1 MDETVQPRRAAHA
14 AAKRPAPDGLEAG
27 ARALARL
34 DPDFARILA
43 TYGLPRFPRRPASF
57 GTLLHIIL
65 EQQLSLD
72 IAARLWRR
80 LRERCRPLTPRRFLE
95 LDVNT
100 LKNCGF
106 TRQKIGYARGL
117 ASAILERRFSPAG
130 LARLGD
136 DEALAAIMELRGFGS
151 WSAEVFLLFALGRP
165 DIWPAEDLAL
175 RVAVQWLKALPER
188 PECKEL
194 RAMAEAWRPWRS
206 VAACLL
212 WQFYL
217 CRLNRAVPAPALAL
231 IQPGGNVT
239 TCPG

>member
-1 MDETVQPRRAAHA
+1 MSELALKPV
-14 AAKRPAPDGLEAG
+14 PDGLEDG
-27 ARALARL
+27 ARWLARL
-34 DPDFARILA
+34 DPDFAGILA
-43 TYGLPRFPRRPASF
+43 TYGLPRFPRRPAAF

-72 IAARLWRR
+72 IAARLWQR
-80 LRERCRPLTPRRFLE
+80 LRERCRPLTPRHFLE
-95 LDVNT
+95 LDELT

-117 ASAILERRFSPAG
+117 ATAILERRFSPAR

-136 DEALAAIMELRGFGS
+136 DEALAAIIALRGFGS

-188 PECKEL
+188 PDGKSV
-194 RAMAEAWRPWRS
+194 RVMAEAWRPWRS

-217 CRLNRAVPAPALAL
+217 CRLNRAVPAPRLGEDL
-231 IQPGGNVT
+231 TIP
-239 TCPG
+239 

>member
-1 MDETVQPRRAAHA
+1 MSELALMPV
-14 AAKRPAPDGLEAG
+14 PDGLEDG
-27 ARALARL
+27 ARWLARL
-34 DPDFARILA
+34 DPDFAGILA
-43 TYGLPRFPRRPASF
+43 TYGLPRFPRRPAAF
-57 GTLLHIIL
+57 ATLLHIIL

-72 IAARLWRR
+72 IAARLWQR
-80 LRERCRPLTPRRFLE
+80 LRERCRPLTPRHFLE
-95 LDVNT
+95 LDEPT

-106 TRQKIGYARGL
+106 TRQKISYARGL
-117 ASAILERRFSPAG
+117 ATAILERRFSPAR

-136 DEALAAIMELRGFGS
+136 DEALAAIMELRGFGP

-175 RVAVQWLKALPER
+175 RVAEQWLKALPER
-188 PECKEL
+188 PDGKSV

-217 CRLNRAVPAPALAL
+217 CRLNRAVPAPGLGQDL
-231 IQPGGNVT
+231 TIL
-239 TCPG
+239 

>member
-1 MDETVQPRRAAHA
+1 MNQTLQPRRAGSALA
-14 AAKRPAPDGLEAG
+14 PKPVPDGLEEG

-65 EQQLSLD
+65 EQQLSVD
-72 IAARLWRR
+72 IAAKLWQR
-80 LRERCRPLTPRRFLE
+80 LRERCRPLRPRGFLA
-95 LDVNT
+95 LDEDT

-117 ASAILERRFSPAG
+117 ASAIRERRFSPAG

-136 DEALAAIMELRGFGS
+136 EEALAAIMELRGFGP

-165 DIWPAEDLAL
+165 DIWPADDLAL
-175 RVAVQWLKALPER
+175 RVALQWLKALPER
-188 PECKEL
+188 PDGKEL
-194 RAMAEAWRPWRS
+194 RRMAETWRPWRS

-217 CRLNRAVPAPALAL
+217 CRLNRAAPAPGLAL
-231 IQPGGNVT
+231 DLTIP
-239 TCPG
+239 

>member
-1 MDETVQPRRAAHA
+1 MEQTLQPRRAPRSHA
-14 AAKRPAPDGLEAG
+14 RKHAPDGLEAG

-34 DPDFARILA
+34 DPDFGRILA

-72 IAARLWRR
+72 IAKKLWRR
-80 LRERCRPLTPRRFLE
+80 LKQRCRPLTPRRFLE
-95 LDVNT
+95 LDDAT
-100 LKNCGF
+100 LMNCGF

-117 ASAILERRFSPAG
+117 ARAILERRFSPAR

-136 DEALAAIMELRGFGS
+136 EAALAAITELRGFGH

-165 DIWPAEDLAL
+165 DIWPAGDLAL
-175 RVAVQWLKALPER
+175 QLAVQWLKSLPER
-188 PECKEL
+188 PDTREL
-194 RAMAEAWRPWRS
+194 RAIAEAWRPWRS

-217 CRLNRAVPAPALAL
+217 CRLNRAVPSPALEAL
-231 IQPGGNVT
+231 AIP
-239 TCPG
+239 

>member
-1 MDETVQPRRAAHA
+1 MDPALQPRRAASSGARKH
-14 AAKRPAPDGLEAG
+14 APDGLEAG

-34 DPDFARILA
+34 DPDFARVLA
-43 TYGLPRFPRRPASF
+43 TYGLPRFRRRPASF

-72 IAARLWRR
+72 IAAKLWRR
-80 LRERCRPLTPRRFLE
+80 LKQRCRPLTPHRFLE
-95 LDVNT
+95 LDTAT

-117 ASAILERRFSPAG
+117 ARAIMERRFSP
-130 LARLGD
+130 LRLTRLGD
-136 DEALAAIMELRGFGS
+136 DEALAAITELHGFGH

-165 DIWPAEDLAL
+165 DIWPAGDLAL
-175 RVAVQWLKALPER
+175 QIAVQWLKALPDR
-188 PECKEL
+188 PDSREL
-194 RAMAEAWRPWRS
+194 RIMAEAWRPWRS

-217 CRLNRAVPAPALAL
+217 CRLNRAVPAAALEGL
-231 IQPGGNVT
+231 TVP
-239 TCPG
+239 

>member
-1 MDETVQPRRAAHA
+1 MDRALEPARAPRR
-14 AAKRPAPDGLEAG
+14 RPRKHAPDGLETG

-43 TYGLPRFPRRPASF
+43 SYGLPRFPRRPASF

-72 IAARLWRR
+72 IAAKLWKRLQQ
-80 LRERCRPLTPRRFLE
+80 RCRPLTPIRFLE
-95 LDVNT
+95 LDEDT

-117 ASAILERRFSPAG
+117 ASAILERRFSPSG
-130 LARLGD
+130 LRRLGD
-136 DEALAAIMELRGFGS
+136 EQALAAITELHGFGH

-165 DIWPAEDLAL
+165 DIWPAGDLAL
-175 RVAVQWLKALPER
+175 QVAVQWLKSLPAR
-188 PECKEL
+188 PDSREL
-194 RAMAEAWRPWRS
+194 RVMAEAWRPWRS

-217 CRLNRAVPAPALAL
+217 CRLNRALPAAALEGL
-231 IQPGGNVT
+231 TIP
-239 TCPG
+239 

>member
-1 MDETVQPRRAAHA
+1 MNQTLQPRRAALA
-14 AAKRPAPDGLEAG
+14 LAPKPKPVPDGLEAG

-34 DPDFARILA
+34 DPDFVRILA

-65 EQQLSLD
+65 EQQLSVD
-72 IAARLWRR
+72 IAAKLWRR
-80 LRERCRPLTPRRFLE
+80 LRERCRPLTPRGFLE
-95 LDVNT
+95 LDEDT

-117 ASAILERRFSPAG
+117 ARAILERRFSPAG
-130 LARLGD
+130 LKRLGD
-136 DEALAAIMELRGFGS
+136 EEALAAITELHGFGP

-165 DIWPAEDLAL
+165 DIWPADDLAL
-175 RVAVQWLKALPER
+175 RIAIQWLKALPER
-188 PECKEL
+188 PDGKEL
-194 RAMAEAWRPWRS
+194 RLMAEPWRPWRS

-217 CRLNRAVPAPALAL
+217 CRLNRAAPAPALAVDL
-231 IQPGGNVT
+231 TIP
-239 TCPG
+239 

>member
-1 MDETVQPRRAAHA
+1 MDQAVQLRRAAPARALRH
-14 AAKRPAPDGLEAG
+14 APDGLEAG

-72 IAARLWRR
+72 IAAKLWRR
-80 LRERCRPLTPRRFLE
+80 LKQRCRPLTPRRFIELE
-95 LDVNT
+95 DAVLM
-100 LKNCGF
+100 NCGF
-106 TRQKIGYARGL
+106 TRQKIGYAKGL
-117 ASAILERRFSPAG
+117 ASAILERRFSPAR

-136 DEALAAIMELRGFGS
+136 EDALSAIMELRGFGP

-165 DIWPAEDLAL
+165 DIWPAGDLAL
-175 RVAVQWLKALPER
+175 QVAVQWLKALPER
-188 PECKEL
+188 PDSREL
-194 RAMAEAWRPWRS
+194 RLMAEAWRPWRS

-217 CRLNRAVPAPALAL
+217 CRLNRAVPAAALEDL
-231 IQPGGNVT
+231 PIP
-239 TCPG
+239 

>member
-1 MDETVQPRRAAHA
+1 MDRASQTRRAAPARASRH
-14 AAKRPAPDGLEAG
+14 APDGLEAG

-34 DPDFARILA
+34 DPDFARILT

-72 IAARLWRR
+72 IAAKLWRR
-80 LRERCRPLTPRRFLE
+80 LKQRCRPLTPRRFLE
-95 LDVNT
+95 LDDAV
-100 LKNCGF
+100 LMKCGF

-117 ASAILERRFSPAG
+117 ALAILERRFSPAR

-136 DEALAAIMELRGFGS
+136 DDALAAIMELRGFGH

-165 DIWPAEDLAL
+165 DIWPAGDLAL
-175 RVAVQWLKALPER
+175 QVAVQWLKALPER
-188 PECKEL
+188 PDSRAL
-194 RAMAEAWRPWRS
+194 RLMAEAWRPWRS

-217 CRLNRAVPAPALAL
+217 CRLNRAVPAPALDDFM
-231 IQPGGNVT
+231 IP
-239 TCPG
+239 

>member
-1 MDETVQPRRAAHA
+1 MDQALRPRRPA
-14 AAKRPAPDGLEAG
+14 AARARKLAPDGLEAG
-27 ARALARL
+27 ARALARR

-72 IAARLWRR
+72 IAAKLWKRLKQ
-80 LRERCRPLTPRRFLE
+80 RCRPLTPLRFLE
-95 LDVNT
+95 LDDAT
-100 LKNCGF
+100 LMNCGF

-117 ASAILERRFSPAG
+117 ASAIIERRFSPSR

-136 DEALAAIMELRGFGS
+136 DDALEAIMELRGFGH
-151 WSAEVFLLFALGRP
+151 WSAEVFLLFALGRS
-165 DIWPAEDLAL
+165 DIWPAGDLAL
-175 RVAVQWLKALPER
+175 QIAVQWLKALPER
-188 PECKEL
+188 PDSREL
-194 RAMAEAWRPWRS
+194 RGLAEAWRPWRS

-217 CRLNRAVPAPALAL
+217 CRLNRAVPGELLEDLTIP
-231 IQPGGNVT
+231 
-239 TCPG
+239 

>member
-1 MDETVQPRRAAHA
+1 MLQ
-14 AAKRPAPDGLEAG
+14 PAPDGLEDG
-27 ARALARL
+27 ARVLARL

-72 IAARLWRR
+72 IAAKLWQRLQ
-80 LRERCRPLTPRRFLE
+80 ERCRPLAPRRFLE
-95 LDVNT
+95 LDEDT
-100 LKNCGF
+100 LKTCGF

-130 LARLGD
+130 LKRLGD
-136 DEALAAIMELRGFGS
+136 DEALAAIMELRGFGH

-188 PECKEL
+188 PEGKEL
-194 RAMAEAWRPWRS
+194 RCMAEPWRPWRS

-217 CRLNRAVPAPALAL
+217 CRLNRAVPAPMLEGLAL
-231 IQPGGNVT
+231 P
-239 TCPG
+239 

>member
-1 MDETVQPRRAAHA
+1 MDRALQPHA
-14 AAKRPAPDGLEAG
+14 ASSRVRKHAPDGLEAG

-34 DPDFARILA
+34 DPDFARILS
-43 TYGLPRFPRRPASF
+43 TYGLPRFPRRPKSF

-72 IAARLWRR
+72 IAAKLWRR
-80 LRERCRPLTPRRFLE
+80 LKQRCRPLTPRRFLE
-95 LDVNT
+95 LDEAT

-117 ASAILERRFSPAG
+117 ARAIIDRRFSP
-130 LARLGD
+130 LRLTRLGD
-136 DEALAAIMELRGFGS
+136 DAALAAITELRGFGH

-165 DIWPAEDLAL
+165 DIWPAGDLAL
-175 RVAVQWLKALPER
+175 QIAVQWLKALPDR
-188 PECKEL
+188 PDSREL
-194 RAMAEAWRPWRS
+194 RIMAEAWRPWRS

-217 CRLNRAVPAPALAL
+217 CRLNRAVPSEALEGL
-231 IQPGGNVT
+231 TVP
-239 TCPG
+239 

>member
-1 MDETVQPRRAAHA
+1 MRARKH
-14 AAKRPAPDGLEAG
+14 APDGLEIG

-65 EQQLSLD
+65 EQQLSLE
-72 IAARLWRR
+72 IAARLWKR
-80 LRERCRPLTPRRFLE
+80 LKQRCRPLTPLRFLD
-95 LDVNT
+95 LDKDT

-117 ASAILERRFSPAG
+117 ATAILERRFSPSG
-130 LARLGD
+130 LKRLA
-136 DEALAAIMELRGFGS
+136 DEQALAAIMELRGFGH
-151 WSAEVFLLFALGRP
+151 WSAEVFVLFALGRP
-165 DIWPAEDLAL
+165 DVLPAGDLAL
-175 RVAVQWLKALPER
+175 QVGVQWLKALPSR
-188 PECKEL
+188 PDSREL
-194 RAMAEAWRPWRS
+194 RIMAEAWRPWRS

-217 CRLNRAVPAPALAL
+217 CRLNRAVPSPALEDL
-231 IQPGGNVT
+231 TIP
-239 TCPG
+239 

>member
-1 MDETVQPRRAAHA
+1 MNQNSRPRHA
-14 AAKRPAPDGLEAG
+14 ALARTRRSAPDGLEDG
-27 ARALARL
+27 ARVLARL
-34 DPDFARILA
+34 DPDFARILE

-72 IAARLWRR
+72 IAAKLWKRLK
-80 LRERCRPLTPRRFLE
+80 ERCRPLTPRRFLE
-95 LDVNT
+95 LDEDT

-117 ASAILERRFSPAG
+117 ASAILERRFSPQR

-136 DEALAAIMELRGFGS
+136 EEALAAIIELRGFGH
-151 WSAEVFLLFALGRP
+151 WSAEVFLLFALGRS
-165 DIWPAEDLAL
+165 DIWPAGDLAL
-175 RVAVQWLKALPER
+175 QVAVQWLKALPER
-188 PECKEL
+188 PDGKAL
-194 RAMAEAWRPWRS
+194 RLMAETWRPWRS

-217 CRLNRAVPAPALAL
+217 CRLNRAVPAPALGEDL
-231 IQPGGNVT
+231 TIP
-239 TCPG
+239 

>member
-1 MDETVQPRRAAHA
+1 MDQALRPRRPA
-14 AAKRPAPDGLEAG
+14 AARARKLAPDGLEAG

-72 IAARLWRR
+72 IAAKLWKRLKQ
-80 LRERCRPLTPRRFLE
+80 RCRPLTPLRFLE
-95 LDVNT
+95 LDDAT
-100 LKNCGF
+100 LMNCGF

-117 ASAILERRFSPAG
+117 ASAIIERRFSPSR

-136 DEALAAIMELRGFGS
+136 DDALEAIMELRGFGH
-151 WSAEVFLLFALGRP
+151 WSAEVFLLFALGRS
-165 DIWPAEDLAL
+165 DIWPAGDLAL
-175 RVAVQWLKALPER
+175 QIAVQWLKALPER
-188 PECKEL
+188 PDSREL
-194 RAMAEAWRPWRS
+194 RGLAEAWRPWRS

-217 CRLNRAVPAPALAL
+217 CRLNRAVPGELLEDLTIP
-231 IQPGGNVT
+231 
-239 TCPG
+239 

>member
-1 MDETVQPRRAAHA
+1 MRARKHV
-14 AAKRPAPDGLEAG
+14 PDGLETG

-43 TYGLPRFPRRPASF
+43 SYGLPRFPRRPASF

-72 IAARLWRR
+72 IAAKLWKRLKQ
-80 LRERCRPLTPRRFLE
+80 RCRPLTPIRFLE
-95 LDVNT
+95 LDEAT

-117 ASAILERRFSPAG
+117 ASAILERRFSPSG
-130 LARLGD
+130 LRRLA
-136 DEALAAIMELRGFGS
+136 DEQALAAIMELRGFGH
-151 WSAEVFLLFALGRP
+151 WSAEVFVLFALGRP
-165 DIWPAEDLAL
+165 DVWPAGDLAL
-175 RVAVQWLKALPER
+175 QVAMQWLKSLPAR
-188 PECKEL
+188 PDSREL
-194 RAMAEAWRPWRS
+194 RTMAEAWRPWRS

-217 CRLNRAVPAPALAL
+217 CRLNRAVPAAALEGL
-231 IQPGGNVT
+231 TIP
-239 TCPG
+239 

>member
-1 MDETVQPRRAAHA
+1 MDQTLRPRRAV
-14 AAKRPAPDGLEAG
+14 RPAPDGLEQG

-72 IAARLWRR
+72 IAARLWQR
-80 LRERCRPLTPRRFLE
+80 LRQRCRPLTTRRFLE
-95 LDVNT
+95 LDEDT

-136 DEALAAIMELRGFGS
+136 SEALAAIMELRGFGP

-175 RVAVQWLKALPER
+175 RVAVQWLKALPDR
-188 PECKEL
+188 PDGKAL
-194 RAMAEAWRPWRS
+194 RIMAETWRPWRS

-217 CRLNRAVPAPALAL
+217 CRLNRAVPAAPLAEDL
-231 IQPGGNVT
+231 TIP
-239 TCPG
+239 

>member
-1 MDETVQPRRAAHA
+1 MDQALRPRRAVPIRARKH
-14 AAKRPAPDGLEAG
+14 APDGLEAG

-72 IAARLWRR
+72 IAAKLWKRLKQ
-80 LRERCRPLTPRRFLE
+80 RCRPLTPIRFLE
-95 LDVNT
+95 LDEDT

-117 ASAILERRFSPAG
+117 ASAILERRFSPSG
-130 LARLGD
+130 LRRLA
-136 DEALAAIMELRGFGS
+136 DEQALAAIMELRGFGH
-151 WSAEVFLLFALGRP
+151 WSAEVFVLFALGRP
-165 DIWPAEDLAL
+165 DVWPAGDLAL
-175 RVAVQWLKALPER
+175 QVAMQWLKSLPAR
-188 PECKEL
+188 PDSREL
-194 RAMAEAWRPWRS
+194 RTMAEAWRPWRS

-217 CRLNRAVPAPALAL
+217 CRLNRAVPAPALEGL
-231 IQPGGNVT
+231 TIP
-239 TCPG
+239 

>member
-1 MDETVQPRRAAHA
+1 MDQALPRRRAISIRARKHV
-14 AAKRPAPDGLEAG
+14 PDGLENG

-72 IAARLWRR
+72 IAAKLWKRLKQ
-80 LRERCRPLTPRRFLE
+80 RCRPLTPRRFLE
-95 LDVNT
+95 LDEDT

-117 ASAILERRFSPAG
+117 ASAIIEGRFSPAR
-130 LARLGD
+130 LKRLGD
-136 DEALAAIMELRGFGS
+136 DDALAAITELHGFGH
-151 WSAEVFLLFALGRP
+151 WSAEVFVLFALGRP
-165 DIWPAEDLAL
+165 DVWPAGDLAL
-175 RVAVQWLKALPER
+175 QVAVQWLKVLPAR
-188 PECKEL
+188 PGIREL
-194 RAMAEAWRPWRS
+194 RIMGEAWRPWRS

-217 CRLNRAVPAPALAL
+217 CRLNRAVPAPALEDL
-231 IQPGGNVT
+231 TIP
-239 TCPG
+239 

>member
-1 MDETVQPRRAAHA
+1 MDQTLRSRRAT
-14 AAKRPAPDGLEAG
+14 RPLALKTTPDGLEEG

-34 DPDFARILA
+34 DPNFAHLLA

-57 GTLLHIIL
+57 ATLLHIIL

-72 IAARLWRR
+72 IAARLWQR
-80 LRERCRPLTPRRFLE
+80 LRQRCRPLTPRRFLE
-95 LDVNT
+95 IDEDA

-117 ASAILERRFSPAG
+117 ASAILERRFSPAR

-136 DEALAAIMELRGFGS
+136 DEALAAIMELRGFGH
-151 WSAEVFLLFALGRP
+151 WSAEVFVLFALGRP
-165 DIWPAEDLAL
+165 DIWPAGDLAL
-175 RVAVQWLKALPER
+175 QIAVQWLKALPDR
-188 PECKEL
+188 PDGKAL
-194 RAMAEAWRPWRS
+194 RSMAEAWRPWRS

-217 CRLNRAVPAPALAL
+217 CRLNRAVPGAAFGADSTIL
-231 IQPGGNVT
+231 
-239 TCPG
+239 

>member
-1 MDETVQPRRAAHA
+1 MDGAPQPRRRARARARKH
-14 AAKRPAPDGLEAG
+14 APDGLEAG

-34 DPDFARILA
+34 DPDFARILS

-72 IAARLWRR
+72 IAAKLWRR
-80 LRERCRPLTPRRFLE
+80 LKQRCRPLTPRGFLE
-95 LDVNT
+95 IDEAT

-117 ASAILERRFSPAG
+117 ARAILERRFSPA
-130 LARLGD
+130 RLTRLRD
-136 DEALAAIMELRGFGS
+136 DEALSAITELHGFGH

-165 DIWPAEDLAL
+165 DIWPAGDLAL
-175 RVAVQWLKALPER
+175 QVAVQWLKALPDR
-188 PECKEL
+188 PDSREL
-194 RAMAEAWRPWRS
+194 RVMAEAWRPWRS

-217 CRLNRAVPAPALAL
+217 CRLNRAVPTAALEDL
-231 IQPGGNVT
+231 TVP
-239 TCPG
+239 